1 MKQYKPSELPLNTVI
16 EFEDDEYIRKNNWFS
31 GPGWEPLGCED
42 CRATSSFSLREADSK
57 FKNFKIIALP
67 VEVIENILDGW
78 DKQDEFIDQ
87 AISALVK
94 PKVEEPVTEWQV
106 IPNYDLYEIN
116 REGVVRKT
124 VNGEIVPEIDGA
136 FGKKVNLWNHE
147 LNRNVAY
154 SVNKVLEDTF
164 K

>member
-16 EFEDDEYIRKNNWFS
+16 EFDDDLYIKKDAYYGVQWESVRCVDCAVGDEIGVQEEDTRIKD
-31 GPGWEPLGCED
+31 
-42 CRATSSFSLREADSK
+42 
-57 FKNFKIIALP
+57 FKIISLP
-67 VEVIENILDGW
+67 VEVLDHILDGW

-87 AISALVK
+87 AISSLVK
-94 PKVEEPVTEWQV
+94 PKTEEPITEWQV

-124 VNGEIVPEIDGA
+124 VNGEIVPQIDGA